1 MKSGA
6 KSTAKFAG
14 KKEQWATFDGQVQ
27 KEWSFEK
34 RPGGWV
40 IGTRTIN
47 GVVTARTRFFYSK
60 SKQQFFAK
68 LTRGTSLDFYG
79 ERIPES
85 RVGAQGSSAS
95 DYTAQF
101 PGKVRKILLK
111 EGSVVV
117 SGTPIL
123 MVEAMKMEFAIKATS
138 DGTLKK
144 ILVEEGM
151 ILTPGQKLLDFE
163 ETKKAK
169 T

>member
-1 MKSGA
+1 M
-6 KSTAKFAG
+6 KSTAKFSG
-14 KKEQWATFDGQVQ
+14 KKEPWTVADAATK
-27 KEWSFEK
+27 KEWSFER

-40 IGTRTIN
+40 IGTRTVS
-47 GVVTARTRFFYSK
+47 GVVTERTRFFYAK

-68 LTRGTSLDFYG
+68 MVRGESLDLFG

-85 RVGAQGSSAS
+85 RVGTQDSSAS

-111 EGSVVV
+111 DGAQVTL
-117 SGTPIL
+117 GTPIL

-138 DGTLKK
+138 DGTIKK
-144 ILVEEGM
+144 ILVDEGM

-163 ETKKAK
+163 EVKKAK
-169 T
+169 S